1 MAFGKIIKPSTS
13 NMGYILFCCEA
24 GVITARGLHGDDSWR
39 TLILLKWKL
48 WGARYLNQI
57 KYGNANDD
65 FIIS

>member
-1 MAFGKIIKPSTS
+1 
-13 NMGYILFCCEA
+13 MGLMDDYSHN
-24 GVITARGLHGDDSWR
+24 VTTARGLHEEDSWR

-65 FIIS
+65 FIIL

>member
-1 MAFGKIIKPSTS
+1 
-13 NMGYILFCCEA
+13 MGLMDDYSHN
-24 GVITARGLHGDDSWR
+24 VTTARGLHGEDSWR

-65 FIIS
+65 FIFFIVV